1 MMPYR
6 QGRAAETG
14 LPKNRRM
21 PMSIQSILDRKGG
34 DVFTIEP
41 SATVRTAAHLMR
53 ARGIAALVV
62 KSGDAVSGIISEREV
77 VHSIAQHGDRALSMM
92 VLDVMTRSIVTV
104 APGDTLRRAMTLMTN
119 HRVRHLIVI
128 ADGHLVGIVSIG
140 DVVKNRLED
149 LEAESNILRDAYIA
163 AH

>member
-1 MMPYR
+1 VATAR
-6 QGRAAETG
+6 KIRLAE
-14 LPKNRRM
+14 KQEV
-21 PMSIQSILDRKGG
+21 PMSVQNILDRKGA
-34 DVFTIEP
+34 DVFTVEP

-62 KSGDAVSGIISEREV
+62 KSDDVISGLISEREV
-77 VHSIAQHGDRALSMM
+77 VHSIAQHGDRALSMT
-92 VLDVMTRSIVTV
+92 VLDVMARSVITV

-119 HRVRHLIVI
+119 RRVRHLIVI
-128 ADGHLVGIVSIG
+128 ADGHLVGIVTIG

-149 LEAESNILRDAYIA
+149 LEAESNVLRDAYIA